1 MSNPG
6 QTLGRYELIARIG
19 EGGMAEVYLAR
30 QRGPKAFEKLVVV
43 KTVHSRLAAKPAL
56 AEALLEEARIAAKVR
71 HPHVVDIYD
80 LGEEDGT
87 YFIAME
93 YLEGESMTAVIRAQR
108 AKGGVRLSP
117 LRTAQVVS
125 DCAGGLHAAHELRA
139 LSGEPLELVHQDVT
153 PGNVFVLY
161 TGQAKLLDFGVAK
174 VRSSDDA
181 SLVKGKAGY
190 LAPELFDKHP
200 ADRRSDVFA
209 LGVVLWE
216 SLTLRR
222 LFAGA
227 TDADTFA
234 KIRACVVP
242 PPSTLVPGLA
252 PELDAICARALTK
265 DREARY
271 PTAKALQDELNA
283 LLRGAERNDYEAM
296 ATYMRSTFAS
306 QIAARHQLLR
316 ELDQGGVPAAGTLE
330 ALTATFDDRSPATP
344 EPGRE
349 ATPVPTRAPTAEPAP
364 AKVGGELKPAGKPK
378 LAPLPSLKRPEP
390 KPLPTIAKPA
400 AVGAAAAPPVAP
412 SPVGASA
419 EPAAGE
425 AAAALGEAA
434 PPAAEPATP
443 VSAAP
448 VAPEASTPTPT
459 PRTRAIPDTSDVT
472 LPGPSPAA
480 PARAA
485 ASSDAPSE
493 AGDAVDEPS
502 GLIEVPSGVV
512 DVPVAP
518 PPPPRGLPLRPPTG
532 EEITASGEV
541 APAPSDHGGDA
552 EIHVTAA
559 ASDDDD
565 GGDGAE
571 LAARRP
577 SRRVWIGA
585 GVGAA
590 ALIALVA
597 LLMHNRG
604 GASRPASG
612 GDERVA
618 VVAVDAAVDA
628 APAVEVDADVAL
640 AIAPVDAG
648 PEPAPLIDAAVDVAR
663 GEPIDAGPRE
673 PRDPGGGSGPR
684 LPDPDKAAT
693 LSQAG
698 LKKVMAGDANGAI
711 ASFQAAL
718 RADRSY
724 APAQR
729 GLGLAYEKK
738 GDKASAARAFRAYLA
753 LAPNARDAAQIRVR
767 LEKLK

>member
-242 PPSTLVPGLA
+242 PPSTLVSGLA

-349 ATPVPTRAPTAEPAP
+349 ATPAPTRAPTSEPAP
-364 AKVGGELKPAGKPK
+364 AKVGAELKPAGKPK

-390 KPLPTIAKPA
+390 KPLPTIAKP
-400 AVGAAAAPPVAP
+400 VAAAAPPLAP

-419 EPAAGE
+419 PAAGE
-425 AAAALGEAA
+425 AAAASGEAA
-434 PPAAEPATP
+434 PPAAEPAATT
-443 VSAAP
+443 SAAP
-448 VAPEASTPTPT
+448 EAPTPAPAPA

-480 PARAA
+480 PARPVAT
-485 ASSDAPSE
+485 SDAPLE

-512 DVPVAP
+512 DVPVVAP

-541 APAPSDHGGDA
+541 APAPSDDAADA

-559 ASDDDD
+559 ASDDD
-565 GGDGAE
+565 GGDGAVI
-571 LAARRP
+571 AARRP

-597 LLMHNRG
+597 LLMRDRG
-604 GASRPASG
+604 GASRPAAG

-618 VVAVDAAVDA
+618 VVAVDAAIDA
-628 APAVEVDADVAL
+628 AVAVDADVAL

-648 PEPAPLIDAAVDVAR
+648 PEPAPPVDAAVDVAR
-663 GEPIDAGPRE
+663 VAPVDAGPRE
-673 PRDPGGGSGPR
+673 PRDPGVGSGPR

-753 LAPNARDAAQIRVR
+753 LAPNARDAAQIRAR

>member
-93 YLEGESMTAVIRAQR
+93 YLEGESMTAIIRAQR

-242 PPSTLVPGLA
+242 PPSSLVPGLPA
-252 PELDAICARALTK
+252 ELDAICARALTK

-271 PTAKALQDELNA
+271 PSAKAMQDELNA

-349 ATPVPTRAPTAEPAP
+349 REATPVPAP
-364 AKVGGELKPAGKPK
+364 AKIAVETKAAGKAK
-378 LAPLPSLKRPEP
+378 LAPLPSLKRPDP
-390 KPLPTIAKPA
+390 KPLPSLSKPA
-400 AVGAAAAPPVAP
+400 
-412 SPVGASA
+412 
-419 EPAAGE
+419 PA
-425 AAAALGEAA
+425 
-434 PPAAEPATP
+434 AAEPAVDGAP
-443 VSAAP
+443 VEAAP
-448 VAPEASTPTPT
+448 ASAPAVAPAVAPAPSA
-459 PRTRAIPDTSDVT
+459 RTKAETGDVT
-472 LPGPSPAA
+472 LPGPNPTTTPAA
-480 PARAA
+480 AA
-485 ASSDAPSE
+485 AS
-493 AGDAVDEPS
+493 AGGDGGEGVEEPS

-512 DVPVAP
+512 DVPPSP
-518 PPPPRGLPLRPPTG
+518 PPVPRGLPLRPPTG

-541 APAPSDHGGDA
+541 ARAPGDGGEDSD
-552 EIHVTAA
+552 IQVTPA
-559 ASDDDD
+559 ASDDDE
-565 GGDGAE
+565 GAWTPP
-571 LAARRP
+571 ARP
-577 SRRVWIGA
+577 SRRLWIGA
-585 GVGAA
+585 GVGAV
-590 ALIALVA
+590 ALIALIAV
-597 LLMHNRG
+597 LMHNRG
-604 GASRPASG
+604 GAASAARPGAD
-612 GDERVA
+612 DERVA
-618 VVAVDAAVDA
+618 VASVDAAVAATGAPAEDVDA
-628 APAVEVDADVAL
+628 GAALAPDPIDAGAAIVVDAAVEVAH
-640 AIAPVDAG
+640 VD
-648 PEPAPLIDAAVDVAR
+648 
-663 GEPIDAGPRE
+663 PIDAGPR
-673 PRDPGGGSGPR
+673 DPGVGSAPR
-684 LPDPDKAAT
+684 VADPDKAAA

-698 LKKVMAGDANGAI
+698 LKKVMGGDANGAI

-738 GDKASAARAFRAYLA
+738 GDKARAARAFREYLA
-753 LAPNARDAAQIRVR
+753 LAPNARDAAQIRAR

>member
-80 LGEEDGT
+80 LGEEEGT

-242 PPSTLVPGLA
+242 PPSSLVPGLP

-265 DREARY
+265 DRDARY
-271 PTAKALQDELNA
+271 PSAKAMQEDLIA

-306 QIAARHQLLR
+306 QIAARQQLLR
-316 ELDQGGVPAAGTLE
+316 ELDQGGMPAAGTLE

-349 ATPVPTRAPTAEPAP
+349 REATPVPAP
-364 AKVGGELKPAGKPK
+364 AKVAPDHKAAGKAK
-378 LAPLPSLKRPEP
+378 LTPLPSLRKGGL
-390 KPLPTIAKPA
+390 KPLPSLAKPTD
-400 AVGAAAAPPVAP
+400 AAASPASPAPPPVAA
-412 SPVGASA
+412 AS
-419 EPAAGE
+419 E
-425 AAAALGEAA
+425 
-434 PPAAEPATP
+434 
-443 VSAAP
+443 P
-448 VAPEASTPTPT
+448 VAIELPL
-459 PRTRAIPDTSDVT
+459 RRGRAIADTGEVT
-472 LPGPSPAA
+472 IPGPGATSL
-480 PARAA
+480 
-485 ASSDAPSE
+485 DIE
-493 AGDAVDEPS
+493 DPS
-502 GLIEVPSGVV
+502 GLIEVPSGVI
-512 DVPVAP
+512 DVPVEAASPAP
-518 PPPPRGLPLRPPTG
+518 PSPPPTSPPAASAEPAPPSAEAAAVTATVAPAVAAVESDGRASRPLPLRPPTG

-541 APAPSDHGGDA
+541 APPSGDGDGDS
-552 EIHVTAA
+552 EIQVTAGD
-559 ASDDDD
+559 DDDD
-565 GGDGAE
+565 GTAWPPPRG
-571 LAARRP
+571 P

-590 ALIALVA
+590 ALVAVLV
-597 LLMHNRG
+597 LLFNRG
-604 GASRPASG
+604 GKATPKPA
-612 GDERVA
+612 DERVA
-618 VVAVDAAVDA
+618 RVEVDAAVEAIAAPPVVAVDAGEALAVEPVDA
-628 APAVEVDADVAL
+628 AVP
-640 AIAPVDAG
+640 IA
-648 PEPAPLIDAAVDVAR
+648 IDAAVAVVR
-663 GEPIDAGPRE
+663 VEPIDAGPR
-673 PRDPGGGSGPR
+673 DPSNTAPR
-684 LPDPDKAAT
+684 LPDPDKAAA

-698 LKKVMAGDANGAI
+698 LKKVMSGDANGAI

-718 RADRSY
+718 RADRSH

-738 GDKASAARAFRAYLA
+738 GDKVRAARAFREYLA
-753 LAPNARDAAQIRVR
+753 LAPNARDAAQIRAR

>member
-93 YLEGESMTAVIRAQR
+93 YLEGESMTAIIRAQR

-242 PPSTLVPGLA
+242 APSSLMPGLPA
-252 PELDAICARALTK
+252 ELDAICARALTK
-265 DREARY
+265 DRDARY
-271 PTAKALQDELNA
+271 PSAKAMQDELNA

-316 ELDQGGVPAAGTLE
+316 ELDQGGVPAARTLE

-349 ATPVPTRAPTAEPAP
+349 REREPEATPVPAP
-364 AKVGGELKPAGKPK
+364 AKLAVDHKAHGKAK
-378 LAPLPSLKRPEP
+378 LAPLPSLKRPDP
-390 KPLPTIAKPA
+390 KPLPSVGKPA
-400 AVGAAAAPPVAP
+400 TA
-412 SPVGASA
+412 ASA
-419 EPAAGE
+419 EPAPGA
-425 AAAALGEAA
+425 
-434 PPAAEPATP
+434 AAEPAVEAGAATASVP
-443 VSAAP
+443 SAPSARSK
-448 VAPEASTPTPT
+448 AETG
-459 PRTRAIPDTSDVT
+459 DVT
-472 LPGPSPAA
+472 LPGPNPAT
-480 PARAA
+480 PATAA
-485 ASSDAPSE
+485 ASDAGE
-493 AGDAVDEPS
+493 GGEGGAGGDAIDDPS

-512 DVPVAP
+512 DVPPTPAP
-518 PPPPRGLPLRPPTG
+518 PPVPRGLPLRPPTG

-541 APAPSDHGGDA
+541 APAPGDSA
-552 EIHVTAA
+552 EDSEIQVTPAA
-559 ASDDDD
+559 GDDDPVAWNQPA
-565 GGDGAE
+565 GA
-571 LAARRP
+571 
-577 SRRVWIGA
+577 SRRLWIGA

-590 ALIALVA
+590 ALIALFAV
-597 LLMHNRG
+597 LMHNRG
-604 GASRPASG
+604 GASSAARAG
-612 GDERVA
+612 GVDDRVA
-618 VVAVDAAVDA
+618 AVTVDAAVEA
-628 APAVEVDADVAL
+628 VGGPAVEL
-640 AIAPVDAG
+640 DAG
-648 PEPAPLIDAAVDVAR
+648 VAMTPDPIDAGAAIVVDAAVAVAHVD
-663 GEPIDAGPRE
+663 PIDAGPR
-673 PRDPGGGSGPR
+673 DPGAGSAPR
-684 LPDPDKAAT
+684 GPDPDKAAA

-698 LKKVMAGDANGAI
+698 LKKVMGGDANGAI

-738 GDKASAARAFRAYLA
+738 GDKARAARAFREYLA
-753 LAPNARDAAQIRVR
+753 LAPNARDAAQIRAR

>member
-93 YLEGESMTAVIRAQR
+93 YLEGESMTAIIRAQR

-242 PPSTLVPGLA
+242 APSSLMPGLPA
-252 PELDAICARALTK
+252 ELDAICARALTK
-265 DREARY
+265 DRDARY
-271 PTAKALQDELNA
+271 PSAKAMQDELNA

-316 ELDQGGVPAAGTLE
+316 ELDQGGVPAARTLE

-349 ATPVPTRAPTAEPAP
+349 REVTPVPAP
-364 AKVGGELKPAGKPK
+364 AKVAVEHKAAGKAK

-390 KPLPTIAKPA
+390 KPLPTAGTPA
-400 AVGAAAAPPVAP
+400 ARTK
-412 SPVGASA
+412 A
-419 EPAAGE
+419 E
-425 AAAALGEAA
+425 
-434 PPAAEPATP
+434 
-443 VSAAP
+443 
-448 VAPEASTPTPT
+448 
-459 PRTRAIPDTSDVT
+459 TSDVT
-472 LPGPSPAA
+472 LPGPNPT
-480 PARAA
+480 PPVTVA
-485 ASSDAPSE
+485 ASDGGD
-493 AGDAVDEPS
+493 AGDGGDAIDEPS

-512 DVPVAP
+512 DVPPPPAP
-518 PPPPRGLPLRPPTG
+518 PPVPRALPLRPPTG

-541 APAPSDHGGDA
+541 APAPGDSREDS
-552 EIHVTAA
+552 EIQVTAA
-559 ASDDDD
+559 VGDDDPVAWSKPA
-565 GGDGAE
+565 GA
-571 LAARRP
+571 
-577 SRRVWIGA
+577 SRRLWIGA

-590 ALIALVA
+590 ALIALIAV
-597 LLMHNRG
+597 LMSNRG
-604 GASRPASG
+604 GAASAARPSG
-612 GDERVA
+612 TDDRVA
-618 VVAVDAAVDA
+618 AASVDAAVEAIGGPAMELDA
-628 APAVEVDADVAL
+628 GA
-640 AIAPVDAG
+640 AIALDPIDAG
-648 PEPAPLIDAAVDVAR
+648 DVLVVDAAVAR
-663 GEPIDAGPRE
+663 AHFDPIDAGPR
-673 PRDPGGGSGPR
+673 DPGAGSAAR
-684 LPDPDKAAT
+684 LPDPDKAAA

-698 LKKVMAGDANGAI
+698 LKKVMGGDANGAI

-738 GDKASAARAFRAYLA
+738 GDKARAARAFREYLA
-753 LAPNARDAAQIRVR
+753 LAPNARDAVQIRAR

>member
-93 YLEGESMTAVIRAQR
+93 YLEGESMTAIIRAQR
-108 AKGGVRLSP
+108 AKGGGRLSP

-181 SLVKGKAGY
+181 GLVKGKAGY
-190 LAPELFDKHP
+190 LAPELFDRHP

-234 KIRACVVP
+234 KIRACEVP
-242 PPSTLVPGLA
+242 PPSAEVPGLPA
-252 PELDAICARALTK
+252 ELDAICARALTK
-265 DREARY
+265 DRDARY
-271 PTAKALQDELNA
+271 PSAKAMQDDLNA
-283 LLRGAERNDYEAM
+283 LLRGGERNDYEAM

-306 QIAARHQLLR
+306 HIAARHQLLR

-349 ATPVPTRAPTAEPAP
+349 REATPVPAP
-364 AKVGGELKPAGKPK
+364 AKLALDHKAAGKTK
-378 LAPLPSLKRPEP
+378 LAPLPSLKRPDV
-390 KPLPTIAKPA
+390 KPLPAPA
-400 AVGAAAAPPVAP
+400 A
-412 SPVGASA
+412 S
-419 EPAAGE
+419 
-425 AAAALGEAA
+425 
-434 PPAAEPATP
+434 
-443 VSAAP
+443 AP
-448 VAPEASTPTPT
+448 VASA
-459 PRTRAIPDTSDVT
+459 RTKAETGDVT
-472 LPGPSPAA
+472 LPGPTPSA
-480 PARAA
+480 PAR
-485 ASSDAPSE
+485 DP
-493 AGDAVDEPS
+493 GDGIDEPS

-512 DVPVAP
+512 DVPLAPASP
-518 PPPPRGLPLRPPTG
+518 PPPPRALPLRPPTG

-541 APAPSDHGGDA
+541 APAPSDIA
-552 EIHVTAA
+552 EDSEIQVTP

-565 GGDGAE
+565 GVAW
-571 LAARRP
+571 RP
-577 SRRVWIGA
+577 PTGGSRRLWIGA
-585 GVGAA
+585 GVGAV
-590 ALIALVA
+590 ALVA
-597 LLMHNRG
+597 LIAVLMHDRG
-604 GASRPASG
+604 GASPAARPG
-612 GDERVA
+612 GDDDRVA
-618 VVAVDAAVDA
+618 VVGVDAAVA
-628 APAVEVDADVAL
+628 PIGAPAVEVDAGAAL
-640 AIAPVDAG
+640 ASD
-648 PEPAPLIDAAVDVAR
+648 
-663 GEPIDAGPRE
+663 PIDAGPEVAVVVDAAVAVVRADHPDAG
-673 PRDPGGGSGPR
+673 PRDPGAGSAVR
-684 LPDPDKAAT
+684 LPDPEKAAA

-698 LKKVMAGDANGAI
+698 LKKVMGGDANGAI

-729 GLGLAYEKK
+729 GLGLAYEKR
-738 GDKASAARAFRAYLA
+738 GDKARAARAFREYLA
-753 LAPNARDAAQIRVR
+753 LAPNARDAAQIRAR
-767 LEKLK
+767 LENLK